1 MFSKKNITIGLD
13 IGTDAVKMVELQK
26 KKNEIELI
34 SFGSA
39 PFPPEAISDGVIV
52 DANSIVEAIRKVITE
67 SNIKIKEVRV
77 GLSGRSVIVKKIKM
91 PLMTEEELRDS
102 IHWEAEQ
109 HIPFSIDE
117 VVLDFQIIPDE
128 KNEKLKQM
136 GVLLVAAK
144 KDKIK
149 SYMDILSQLSLKPV
163 LVDLDSFAIANSY
176 ETSSGVKDDDVLC
189 LLNIGGELTNLNIM
203 KKTSPYFV
211 REISVG
217 GNHFTRAIQK
227 EFNVDFNKAEEMKI
241 NLMKI
246 DSQILGRK
254 TADVAEGIQF
264 IRGAGELE
272 GAKTDSQKI
281 EPKEEIA
288 AVASDE
294 ERIKK
299 VVNNVMEQLVN
310 EVRRSFDYFHGMGEE
325 KEIKKIILSGG
336 TARMK
341 GLIDYFSDIFK
352 VSVEVANP
360 LANIKIDETKF
371 DMAKLRELSP
381 VLGVS
386 IGLALR

>member
-1 MFSKKNITIGLD
+1 MFSKKDISVGLD
-13 IGTDAVKMVELQK
+13 IGTDAVKMVQLLK
-26 KKNEIELI
+26 KKNEVELI
-34 SFGSA
+34 SFGTA

-52 DANSIVEAIRKVITE
+52 DANSIVEAIRKVVAE
-67 SNIKIKEVRV
+67 SNTKIKEVKV

-117 VVLDFQIIPDE
+117 VVLDFQIISDE

-144 KDKIK
+144 KDKVK
-149 SYMDILSQLSLKPV
+149 SYIDILSQLSLEPV
-163 LVDLDSFAIANSY
+163 VVDLDSFAIANSF
-176 ETSSGVKDDDVLC
+176 EASSGINDDEVIC
-189 LLNIGGELTNLNIM
+189 LLNMGGELTNLNIM
-203 KKTSPYFV
+203 KKTCPYFV

-227 EFNVDFNKAEEMKI
+227 EFKVDFNKAEEMKMNAMKNGLQVLGKMVPKI
-241 NLMKI
+241 NEDM
-246 DSQILGRK
+246 
-254 TADVAEGIQF
+254 QF

-272 GAKTDSQKI
+272 GSNADL
-281 EPKEEIA
+281 KEEEKKEETP
-288 AVASDE
+288 VEKSEE
-294 ERIKK
+294 ERINA
-299 VVNNVMEQLVN
+299 VISSVMEQLIN

-325 KEIKKIILSGG
+325 KEIKKMILSGG
-336 TARMK
+336 TAKMK
-341 GLIDYFSDIFK
+341 GLVDYFSDIFR

-360 LANIKIDETKF
+360 FGNIKIDETKF
-371 DMAKLRELSP
+371 DMVKIRELSP
-381 VLGVS
+381 VMGVS

>member
-1 MFSKKNITIGLD
+1 MFGKKDISVGLD
-13 IGTDAVKMVELQK
+13 IGTDAVKMVQLLK
-26 KKNEIELI
+26 KKNEVELI

-39 PFPPEAISDGVIV
+39 TFPPEAIADGVIV
-52 DANSIVEAIRKVITE
+52 DPNSIVEAIRKVIAE
-67 SNIKIKEVRV
+67 SNTKIKQVKV

-91 PLMTEEELRDS
+91 PLMSEEELRDS

-117 VVLDFQIIPDE
+117 VVLDFQIISDE

-149 SYMDILSQLSLKPV
+149 SYMDILSQLSLEPV
-163 LVDLDSFAIANSY
+163 LVDLDSFAIANSF
-176 ETSSGVKDDDVLC
+176 EASSEIKDDEVLC
-189 LLNIGGELTNLNIM
+189 LLNLGGELTNLNIM

-241 NLMKI
+241 NIMKSGLQIFSKKAAYI
-246 DSQILGRK
+246 D
-254 TADVAEGIQF
+254 EGMQF

-272 GAKTDSQKI
+272 GSRTDFK
-281 EPKEEIA
+281 EAEKKEEIP
-288 AVASDE
+288 VGKSEE
-294 ERIKK
+294 ERMKMVIGS
-299 VVNNVMEQLVN
+299 VMEQLVN

-336 TARMK
+336 TSRMI
-341 GLIDYFSDIFK
+341 GLVDYFSDIFK
-352 VSVEVANP
+352 ISVEVANP
-360 LANIKIDETKF
+360 FANIKIDETKF
-371 DMAKLRELSP
+371 DIVKLRELSP
-381 VLGVS
+381 VMGVS